1 MSIAQRSTSDCVSR
15 VSGVSG
21 ASGASER
28 TNVATVENA
37 VVSNKKRASDG
48 TKKKRNDGRDDYGVI
63 MAQRRKKR
71 EKLG

>member
-1 MSIAQRSTSDCVSR
+1 MN
-15 VSGVSG
+15 GVSG
-21 ASGASER
+21 ASGESER

-37 VVSNKKRASDG
+37 IVLNKKRASNG

-71 EKLG
+71 GKLG